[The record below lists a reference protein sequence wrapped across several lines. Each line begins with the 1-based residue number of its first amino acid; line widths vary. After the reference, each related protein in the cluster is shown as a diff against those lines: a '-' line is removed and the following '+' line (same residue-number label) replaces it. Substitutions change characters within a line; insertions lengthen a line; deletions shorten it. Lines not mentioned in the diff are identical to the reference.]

1 MNRIRSAALRGS
13 QPEKIFYANSNTR
26 GVTRK
31 YSNTHQRQRTH
42 THTHTRPSQKVGPQ
56 KAAASDLDFCL
67 VEAGGKSLGDY
78 CGFCPQHKI
87 APGPGEFCAV
97 IWRFFLFCGRP
108 AGRRSEILAVHSFL
122 CVGVCFECVCVGV
135 GVFVSLFVCVCA
147 CFSVSRHFRA
157 SL

>member
-97 IWRFFLFCGRP
+97 IWRFFDFVGDRRAGEAKFWQFIRFCV
-108 AGRRSEILAVHSFL
+108 L
-122 CVGVCFECVCVGV
+122 VCVL
-135 GVFVSLFVCVCA
+135 SVCVWVWV
-147 CFSVSRHFRA
+147 F
-157 SL
+157 L